1 MTSTGKDDEEMA
13 STVAAAAAAAV
24 EATASSTTET
34 MAAATTAAMGIMM
47 MDPSMSTTTTLGD
60 DDGDEEGVVAPGME
74 STGRWTKQ
82 EHNRFLQGIDKY
94 GKEWK
99 KVAAFVRTRTVMQT
113 RTHAQKFYEK
123 LSQVA
128 LRATGT
134 PLPSKSTSSKPMAV
148 GQYARPSGVASMVN
162 AKKLPS
168 VVPASFVH
176 HGATSATM
184 VVPPIPVVSFT
195 ELDILVPI
203 NDATA
208 SRPSNKIYMDMM
220 KMNCFIFHSLPIT
233 EQLWFARNIVHFLSS
248 VRRHRWIG
256 CNYYGTAPQYQLL
269 NEPVSVV
276 QSDFRMDPLKV
287 AAFAFHPLWLLGDHD
302 IHKVHN
308 GNPFIHRTVD
318 GTWKHVTMS
327 QVRDIL
333 NGEGPKNLLLLPPSI
348 PAMESAAA
356 IAIPV
361 TTIPKAPPAPVETI
375 ASVTTKED
383 DTNVETTTGTKED
396 DEVHQQEEEVAADE
410 DDEYLDTKETEA
422 EIVMEEEADENPPA
436 TATVT
441 KKTTSNKSKPLPMAA
456 TNNPSK
462 RTTAGTTTR
471 QAAAAA
477 VEVEPPP
484 NDEKQRRTKRSKI

>member
-1 MTSTGKDDEEMA
+1 MTSTGKDEEEMA

-24 EATASSTTET
+24 EATATSATET

-47 MDPSMSTTTTLGD
+47 MDPSTGALTN
-60 DDGDEEGVVAPGME
+60 DDGGDEGVVAQGME

-82 EHNRFLQGIDKY
+82 EHNKFLQGIEKY

-128 LRATGT
+128 LKATGA
-134 PLPSKSTSSKPMAV
+134 PLPSKSTSATKPIPLSQFPRSSNAAV
-148 GQYARPSGVASMVN
+148 ISMVGTTN
-162 AKKLPS
+162 KKLP
-168 VVPASFVH
+168 VVPSSFVH
-176 HGATSATM
+176 HGANSATL

-276 QSDFRMDPLKV
+276 QGDFRMDPLKV

-327 QVRDIL
+327 QVKDIL
-333 NGEGPKNLLLLPPSI
+333 NGEGPKNLLLLPSSI
-348 PAMESAAA
+348 PAMEPAAVAVPATTVLKSPPTTTVVETALETIQEDEDTKMEATPKETDEAVEDEEEEGDVNQNEVDDVVEVIDEPEEHPVAAA
-356 IAIPV
+356 A
-361 TTIPKAPPAPVETI
+361 
-375 ASVTTKED
+375 
-383 DTNVETTTGTKED
+383 
-396 DEVHQQEEEVAADE
+396 
-410 DDEYLDTKETEA
+410 
-422 EIVMEEEADENPPA
+422 
-436 TATVT
+436 T
-441 KKTTSNKSKPLPMAA
+441 KKTTHKSKPLPMSTTATTTSAA
-456 TNNPSK
+456 STPSK
-462 RTTAGTTTR
+462 RSTSTSTKPATTA
-471 QAAAAA
+471 A
-477 VEVEPPP
+477 VPPP
-484 NDEKQRRTKRSKI
+484 SEEKQRRTKRSKV

>member
-1 MTSTGKDDEEMA
+1 MTSTGKDEEEMA

-24 EATASSTTET
+24 EATATSATET

-47 MDPSMSTTTTLGD
+47 MDPSTGALTN
-60 DDGDEEGVVAPGME
+60 DDGGDEGVVAQGME

-82 EHNRFLQGIDKY
+82 EHNKFLQGIEKY

-128 LRATGT
+128 LKATGA
-134 PLPSKSTSSKPMAV
+134 PLPSKSTSATKPIPLSQFPRSSNAAV
-148 GQYARPSGVASMVN
+148 ISMVGTTN
-162 AKKLPS
+162 KKLP
-168 VVPASFVH
+168 VVPSSFVH
-176 HGATSATM
+176 HGANSATL

-276 QSDFRMDPLKV
+276 QGDFRMDPLKV

-302 IHKVHN
+302 IHKVHD

-327 QVRDIL
+327 QVKDIL
-333 NGEGPKNLLLLPPSI
+333 NGEGPKNLLLLPSSI
-348 PAMESAAA
+348 PAMEPAVAVPAATVLKSPPTTTVVETALETIQEDEDTKMEATPKETDEAVEDEEEEEEDVNQNEVDDVVEVIDEPEEHPVAAA
-356 IAIPV
+356 A
-361 TTIPKAPPAPVETI
+361 
-375 ASVTTKED
+375 
-383 DTNVETTTGTKED
+383 
-396 DEVHQQEEEVAADE
+396 
-410 DDEYLDTKETEA
+410 
-422 EIVMEEEADENPPA
+422 
-436 TATVT
+436 T
-441 KKTTSNKSKPLPMAA
+441 KKTTHKSKPLPMSTTA
-456 TNNPSK
+456 TTTSATSTPSK
-462 RTTAGTTTR
+462 RSTSTSTKPATTA
-471 QAAAAA
+471 A
-477 VEVEPPP
+477 VPPP
-484 NDEKQRRTKRSKI
+484 SEEKQRRTKRSKV

>member
-1 MTSTGKDDEEMA
+1 MTSSGKDEEEMA

-24 EATASSTTET
+24 EATASSATET

-47 MDPSMSTTTTLGD
+47 MDPSMSTN
-60 DDGDEEGVVAPGME
+60 DDGVEEGVVAPGME

-82 EHNRFLQGIDKY
+82 EHNKFLQGIEKY

-128 LRATGT
+128 LKATGT
-134 PLPSKSTSSKPMAV
+134 PLPSKSTSAKPIAMT
-148 GQYARPSGVASMVN
+148 QFPTLRPSAAATSLVPP
-162 AKKLPS
+162 KKLPG
-168 VVPASFVH
+168 VVPSSFVH
-176 HGATSATM
+176 HGANSATL

-302 IHKVHN
+302 IHKAHN

-318 GTWKHVTMS
+318 GTWKHVTMA
-327 QVRDIL
+327 QVKDIL
-333 NGEGPKNLLLLPPSI
+333 NGEGPKNLLLLPSSI
-348 PAMESAAA
+348 PAMEPAVAVPA
-356 IAIPV
+356 TTALKAPPTTVEETVPV
-361 TTIPKAPPAPVETI
+361 TTNEEDTKVEAVPTE
-375 ASVTTKED
+375 ADADVEED
-383 DTNVETTTGTKED
+383 DTDKKEAEDEILIEEPEETP
-396 DEVHQQEEEVAADE
+396 VAA
-410 DDEYLDTKETEA
+410 
-422 EIVMEEEADENPPA
+422 
-436 TATVT
+436 VT
-441 KKTTSNKSKPLPMAA
+441 KKSANKSKALPMAA
-456 TNNPSK
+456 SSTPSK
-462 RTTAGTTTR
+462 RSTTGTAK
-471 QAAAAA
+471 QPA
-477 VEVEPPP
+477 PPP
-484 NDEKQRRTKRSKI
+484 PSEEKQRRTKRSKV

>member
-47 MDPSMSTTTTLGD
+47 MDPSITTN
-60 DDGDEEGVVAPGME
+60 DDGGDESVVAPGME

-82 EHNRFLQGIDKY
+82 EHNKFLQGIEKY

-128 LRATGT
+128 LKSTGS
-134 PLPSKSTSSKPMAV
+134 PLPSKSTSATKPVIMSQFA
-148 GQYARPSGVASMVN
+148 ASQTSTSTIGT
-162 AKKLPS
+162 KKLPAIGGPS
-168 VVPASFVH
+168 TFAH
-176 HGATSATM
+176 HGANSATL

-208 SRPSNKIYMDMM
+208 TRPSNKIYMDMM
-220 KMNCFIFHSLPIT
+220 KINCFIFHSLPIT

-248 VRRHRWIG
+248 VRHHRWIG

-276 QSDFRMDPLKV
+276 QGDFRMDPLKV

-318 GTWKHVTMS
+318 GTWKHVTMP
-327 QVRDIL
+327 QVKEIL
-333 NGEGPKNLLLLPPSI
+333 NGEGPKNLLLLPSSI
-348 PAMESAAA
+348 PAMEPVVTVPAA
-356 IAIPV
+356 V
-361 TTIPKAPPAPVETI
+361 VPKPAPAATVEENVLETTNDEDAKLEATVQDVAEVEVVNDDENEKNDDVKDVI
-375 ASVTTKED
+375 VEEPEENLVVTTK
-383 DTNVETTTGTKED
+383 K
-396 DEVHQQEEEVAADE
+396 
-410 DDEYLDTKETEA
+410 L
-422 EIVMEEEADENPPA
+422 M
-436 TATVT
+436 
-441 KKTTSNKSKPLPMAA
+441 NKSKALPMASS
-456 TNNPSK
+456 TPSK
-462 RTTAGTTTR
+462 RSAATAKE
-471 QAAAAA
+471 A
-477 VEVEPPP
+477 PPP
-484 NDEKQRRTKRSKI
+484 SEDKQRRPKRSKV